1 MPCFGKVVPS
11 LPLFSSSKSKAL
23 ESAAKKR
30 EREAAAAVD
39 PEEPDPAAGKV
50 TRQRRIKTSDITG

>member
-1 MPCFGKVVPS
+1 M
-11 LPLFSSSKSKAL
+11 PLFSSSKSKAL